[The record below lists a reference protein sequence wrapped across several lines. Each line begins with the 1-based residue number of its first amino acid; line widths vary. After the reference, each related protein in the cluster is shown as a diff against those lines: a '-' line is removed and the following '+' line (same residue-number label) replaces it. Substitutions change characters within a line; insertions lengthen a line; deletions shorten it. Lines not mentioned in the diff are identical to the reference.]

1 MNLATAM
8 YTIHVYYNS
17 YTRDVQWSYN
27 ISTTSITF
35 DLIISFYGAS
45 ETLENPPK
53 SASHN
58 RKKNPRDIFILD
70 DIKLYT
76 LDRY

>member
-1 MNLATAM
+1 M
-8 YTIHVYYNS
+8 YTIIP
-17 YTRDVQWSYN
+17 TRDVQWSYN

-35 DLIISFYGAS
+35 DLIISLYGAS
-45 ETLENPPK
+45 ETLENPPPK
-53 SASHN
+53 KVLHIIE
-58 RKKNPRDIFILD
+58 KKNPRDIFILD

>member
-1 MNLATAM
+1 M
-8 YTIHVYYNS
+8 YTIIP
-17 YTRDVQWSYN
+17 TRDVQWSYN

-35 DLIISFYGAS
+35 DLIISLYGAS
-45 ETLENPPK
+45 ETLETPPQK
-53 SASHN
+53 KVLHIIE
-58 RKKNPRDIFILD
+58 KKNPRDIFILD

>member
-1 MNLATAM
+1 M
-8 YTIHVYYNS
+8 YTIIP
-17 YTRDVQWSYN
+17 TRDVQWSYN

-35 DLIISFYGAS
+35 DLIISLYGAS
-45 ETLENPPK
+45 ETLETPPQK